1 MQYALEIRC
10 NNGALEGTNK
20 KIKAI
25 KRVA

>member
-1 MQYALEIRC
+1 MRC